1 MTIYSIIKE
10 NKGMWLPDAK
20 VMVISKNK
28 SISINLKGKKQT
40 FIIEVAKKNMLKISP
55 SDDSVANNHS
65 SNIVNKKKYNI
76 NDILELV
83 SDIINIMGEMTNYCI
98 GCHEKME
105 FQSDE
110 FVTCGTQ
117 ECNYRYEELRIGNP
131 VTDKIKDDPE
141 ITRFIIDS
149 AFDAILSPRKYD
161 IFEPFPTYFL
171 KNTDDIKDS
180 SLVTRGSMS
189 KLSGQN
195 YDDYKDFDKI
205 TKIVKRFNNA
215 KSMREFFSF
224 VYNICKDDDEI
235 VKEYGNEY
243 GEDFYRLVRFIIT
256 SCKIDICRDNELL
269 TDNEAIV
276 NADGSISKKGMSKN
290 VKIYKINHPI
300 DKEEEFKKMIGDK
313 SPMYLFHGSRWQ
325 NWYSIMRNGL
335 KNCSNTKLMTAGA
348 AYGNGVYLSDN
359 FGLSCNYGMSGDKSV
374 LGVFE
379 LAEDI
384 NKYKKGPQVFVVDN
398 DKILI
403 QRYLLIIPSTEVH
416 KATQEMNRIF
426 NSKIHQQKETMT
438 RTVLG
443 KGIKKLIRE
452 YKSIVKQDSDT
463 LGFRVTTDPKDAYLW
478 KVFITKYDET
488 YPIGQDMKKYKIK
501 EIELEMR
508 FPSNY
513 PFSPPFIRIITPRF
527 NYQTGHV
534 TSAGA
539 LCMQILTDKFW
550 SPACSIESL
559 IVTIKSEIL
568 EGEGRIDPA
577 NYNIPY
583 SEKDAR
589 ASFLRVAT
597 GHNWV

>member
-1 MTIYSIIKE
+1 
-10 NKGMWLPDAK
+10 MWLPDAK
-20 VMVISKNK
+20 VMIIAKNK
-28 SISINLKGKKQT
+28 TVSINLKGQKQT
-40 FIIEVAKKNMLKISP
+40 LVIESKMNLMNSLRISP
-55 SDDSVANNHS
+55 SNDSVANNHL

-83 SDIINIMGEMTNYCI
+83 TDIINIMGELTNYCI
-98 GCHEKME
+98 GCHKKME

-110 FVTCGTQ
+110 FVTCGSQ
-117 ECNYRYEELRIGNP
+117 ECNYKYEELRIGNP
-131 VTDKIKDDPE
+131 VTDKLKDDPE

-149 AFDAILSPRKYD
+149 AFDAILSQRKYD

-171 KNTDDIKDS
+171 KNTDEIKDS
-180 SLVTRGSMS
+180 SLATRGSMS
-189 KLSGQN
+189 KISGQN
-195 YDDYKDFDKI
+195 YDDYKDFDRI
-205 TKIVKRFNNA
+205 TNIVKSF
-215 KSMREFFSF
+215 KTKDFFEFID
-224 VYNICKDDDEI
+224 ICKDDDEI
-235 VKEYGNEY
+235 VKEYD
-243 GEDFYRLVRFIIT
+243 EDVYTLIRFIIT
-256 SCKIDICRDNELL
+256 SCKIDICRDSELI
-269 TDNEAIV
+269 TENKTIV
-276 NADGSISKKGMSKN
+276 NADGSISKKGISKN

-300 DKEEEFKKMIGDK
+300 DKEEEFKKMIDTK

-348 AYGNGVYLSDN
+348 AYGNGIYLSDN

-379 LAEDI
+379 FAVDI

-398 DKILI
+398 EKILI
-403 QRYLLIIPSTEVH
+403 QRYLLIIPSNEVH
-416 KATQEMNRIF
+416 NATQEMNRIF
-426 NSKIHQQKETMT
+426 NSKIYQQKETMT

-452 YKSIVKQDSDT
+452 YKSIVKQDPDT

-488 YPIGQDMKKYKIK
+488 YSIGQDMKKYKIK
-501 EIELEMR
+501 EIELEMK

-527 NYQTGHV
+527 IYQTGHI

-568 EGEGRIDPA
+568 EGEGRVDPA

-589 ASFLRVAT
+589 ESFHRVSR
-597 GHNWV
+597 GHNWE